1 MLHACMHEVLRYNL
15 MWSETMWFVVM
26 RMRWT
31 VCECDVRWCECNVT
45 WCECDVTRMRM
56 RCNKIPT
63 KRTAFFIQY
72 FPGDLRICTE
82 SQELKYVVGK
92 TEKNEIKLKGIH
104 WYRFY
109 DPEGRKYL
117 RVNISWY
124 NFHITCLVYNV
135 WQCRIYWSN
144 LLTRQN

>member
-1 MLHACMHEVLRYNL
+1 MLHVCMHEVLRYNL
-15 MWSETMWFVVM
+15 MWSETMWFVA
-26 RMRWT
+26 
-31 VCECDVRWCECNVT
+31 
-45 WCECDVTRMRM
+45 MRM
-56 RCNKIPT
+56 RCDKIAT
-63 KRTAFFIQY
+63 KCTAFFIQY

-117 RVNISWY
+117 RVNILFCQLALIFY
-124 NFHITCLVYNV
+124 EL
-135 WQCRIYWSN
+135 
-144 LLTRQN
+144 